1 MMFTRTFTIVALLA
15 VANAK
20 NLRSNDP
27 VLKDCDP
34 GSCGTECMMHGATY
48 GQCIPISDVADPNF
62 NTMGCACCMCK
73 TGVCL
78 PVWPGTQCANPPN
91 TENKTIETPD
101 TVKEEIETPDTVKDE
116 IETPDTDPPLT
127 PVVCKTGGDEL
138 CADKCVYGGTCNDDG
153 YCDCNQAPDDT
164 VKKTNKT
171 NDHPITPVVCN
182 IGGDE
187 LCADKCLHG
196 GTCND
201 DGICDCNESPSND
214 SCQCTGGCSCSQD
227 QCTFPMYCHCSCNV
241 GSSSCMCV

>member
-1 MMFTRTFTIVALLA
+1 MMFTRTFTIAALVAI
-15 VANAK
+15 ANAK

-27 VLKDCDP
+27 VLKDCDFMDC
-34 GSCGTECMMHGATY
+34 SNQCFQQGASY
-48 GQCIPISDVADPNF
+48 AQCLLNTDVMSPDF
-62 NTMGCACCMCK
+62 NTIQCACCMCK
-73 TGVCL
+73 TGVCSAG
-78 PVWPGTQCANPPN
+78 WPGTQCAFPPD

-101 TVKEEIETPDTVKDE
+101 T
-116 IETPDTDPPLT
+116 DPPFI
-127 PVVCKTGGDEL
+127 PVICKTGGDEL

-153 YCDCNQAPDDT
+153 YCDCNEAPDDT

-171 NDHPITPVVCN
+171 DNPPLTPVVCN